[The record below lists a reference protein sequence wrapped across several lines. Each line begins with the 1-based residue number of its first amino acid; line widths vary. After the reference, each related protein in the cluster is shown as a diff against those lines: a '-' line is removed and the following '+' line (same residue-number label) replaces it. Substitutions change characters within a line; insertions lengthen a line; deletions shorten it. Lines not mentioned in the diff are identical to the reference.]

1 MLVFKNKRSYFLV
14 SFIEGAAVMA
24 TELLGAKMLAP
35 YFGSSLY
42 VWATVLAITLGGL
55 ALGYFLGGILSYRSK
70 SPLTL
75 FYVLLAAAIFTILM
89 PFTSKV
95 VLWAIGLHA
104 LIPSV
109 IISSICILLPPVMM
123 MGMVSPL
130 IIRAITSDIFHS
142 G

>member
-1 MLVFKNKRSYFLV
+1 MQSSRLFFYAL
-14 SFIEGAAVMA
+14 SFIEGGSVMA
-24 TELLGAKMLAP
+24 AELLGAKMLAP

-55 ALGYFLGGILSYRSK
+55 AIGYFLGGILSFKSK
-70 SPLTL
+70 NPFTL
-75 FYVLLAAAIFTILM
+75 FYVLLAAATFTVLM
-89 PFTSKV
+89 PFTSKI

-109 IISSICILLPPVMM
+109 IACSICILLPPVLM

-130 IIRAITSDIFHS
+130 IIRA
-142 G
+142 